1 MKKLITYL
9 LLSVLLPLSAIAG
22 PAGWNE
28 LTLHQPDGTSFPAS
42 IRGDEYYKIK
52 TTLDGHFIIQEEDGW
67 WCYGYFDS
75 EGRRFSTGF
84 HVGCDVPHA
93 ILSASLTIPF
103 DILSAKAHKKRATAA
118 RNRMINRITTR
129 SGEDIQD
136 KSKMKGLIILAEFKD
151 IKMRHTREEFEA
163 LIKEKDYSLNGGSGS
178 ALDYLNEQFNGMIDF
193 EFDVTRVVTLG
204 RDRSYYG
211 KNDENGDDM
220 KPYQMVI
227 DACKAL
233 EDEIDFSVYDQNG
246 DAEVDNIFVFF
257 AGDDEADGGDED
269 CIWSHKW
276 FIKDGAWQTVI
287 VDGVV
292 LNKYAC
298 SSELRR
304 KDQKKI
310 LTGIGTFCHEYSH
323 TFELP
328 DLYDTDYEAS
338 GGMSGALWL
347 YTSLMDS
354 GNHNNEGNTP
364 PNFDAVIRELLS
376 EMGYP
381 GILSPETIDS
391 TGRYRLE
398 PIGRSGRYFRIDT
411 SQEGDYFLL
420 ENRKAEGWDGYIRGN
435 GMLVYHI
442 DKHSKVMSEFYGY
455 EIPAEMRWTNA
466 NEVNCIPDHQFADLI
481 EADNRKDDFNTHS
494 ALTTAAVGSGISS
507 IFFPYGKVDGI
518 NSETHPDFKEWSGNA
533 LGYSI
538 TNITFDGD
546 DILFSLI
553 YDDDA
558 KTPPTPVNIETA
570 VFQNSAIITFESD
583 REYEGEA
590 NVTWGISGQS
600 KTETFSVFPYE
611 HGKYAILLEDLE
623 LLRSYT
629 ISISFNI
636 GIIVGKNVEKSF
648 MTSRKTSDYPYIYM
662 KNIAKNEDGSIV
674 KGTRHPLW
682 VYNTFKAAEIKWF
695 FNGKEIKRGPDHYYH
710 LQESG
715 SLEARVTYEDGNTDI
730 IIKEITVK

>member
-84 HVGCDVPHA
+84 HVGCDVPQA

-323 TFELP
+323 TFGLP
-328 DLYDTDYEAS
+328 DFYDTDYDDD
-338 GGMSGALWL
+338 GGWAAGLWK
-347 YTSLMDS
+347 TSLMDT
-354 GNHNNEGNTP
+354 GNQNNSGNTP
-364 PNFDAVIRELLS
+364 PYYNAIERELL
-376 EMGYP
+376 
-381 GILSPETIDS
+381 GISDPVTLNT
-391 TGRYRLE
+391 TGRYTLD
-398 PIGRSGRYFRIDT
+398 PIDKNGTCYRIDT
-411 SQEGDYFLL
+411 DQEGEYFLF
-420 ENRKAEGWDGYIRGN
+420 ECRAAEGWDKYIGGS
-435 GMLVYHI
+435 GMLIYHI
-442 DKHSKVMSEFYGY
+442 DRSNAVMERWDYYNTVNADHS
-455 EIPAEMRWTNA
+455 
-466 NEVNCIPDHQFADLI
+466 HQCADLI
-481 EADNRKDDFNTHS
+481 EADGRKDSF
-494 ALTTAAVGSGISS
+494 GSMEEKANLSKSLSGV
-507 IFFPYGKVDGI
+507 FFPYGSTTSFTPDG
-518 NSETHPDFKEWSGNA
+518 SPSFRFWSGAESPYA
-533 LGYSI
+533 LVSI
-538 TNITFDGD
+538 KKENSVITFNLIEDG
-546 DILFSLI
+546 
-553 YDDDA
+553 
-558 KTPPTPVNIETA
+558 KTGTPPDAVNMSYEA
-570 VFQNSAIITFESD
+570 FADAAIIRFESS
-583 REYEGEA
+583 YLFNGEA
-590 NVTWGISGQS
+590 QAVWGRKDQ
-600 KTETFSVFPYE
+600 
-611 HGKYAILLEDLE
+611 ED
-623 LLRSYT
+623 
-629 ISISFNI
+629 
-636 GIIVGKNVEKSF
+636 
-648 MTSRKTSDYPYIYM
+648 
-662 KNIAKNEDGSIV
+662 
-674 KGTRHPLW
+674 
-682 VYNTFKAAEIKWF
+682 
-695 FNGKEIKRGPDHYYH
+695 
-710 LQESG
+710 
-715 SLEARVTYEDGNTDI
+715 
-730 IIKEITVK
+730 KEITVTPYAPGKYSVTLEGLESSKTYNLKVTFILDGLEGNTEDISFMTKRMPDVDWPYIYLGSMERDSNGHFLAGGRFPMRVYNAADAAEIRWTFNGEKIAPEGDGYWTLKGNGTLQAVIIWEDGRRETVTKEIITGR